1 MALQKHQLKFATG
14 RLQQDMSNHNAVLE
28 MTPGRK
34 MLTPT
39 ATSSYNISWG
49 PDASLLNE
57 HLGGHLVFKTEA
69 FQSIPRRG
77 GGLPPTVL
85 R

>member
-34 MLTPT
+34 MFTLT
-39 ATSSYNISWG
+39 ATSSYNTSWG
-49 PDASLLNE
+49 PDAIQIPLE
-57 HLGGHLVFKTEA
+57 RAPGWTLGI
-69 FQSIPRRG
+69 QN
-77 GGLPPTVL
+77 
-85 R
+85 